1 LSKFFYKVKQEDEKI
16 GFFGENS
23 KNEDNKSKKAIR
35 LLFLA
40 MALKG
45 SFVYYPDAGPLH

>member
-40 MALKG
+40 GGVERIVL
-45 SFVYYPDAGPLH
+45 LL